1 MEGSRYVTILILWNM
16 LITSPID
23 STQVQIYINSEGLS
37 DIDLPSKLQVSFS
50 LNEQSRTKLDL
61 RLEPHYHLDIPVY
74 TVHKRKNG
82 NYVTQKVDLVETKN
96 VGIYR
101 NVRHQA
107 LFQVTRSH
115 ELQSNVSIQ
124 TGQFHKDGH
133 IYKVVKMNRVKREAV
148 DDVMHA
154 VESYDITPIINPK
167 LDQIDLVLKNKQKAP
182 NIYEVPTKKSET
194 RTHSQ
199 RKPHQARPKRSLTVP
214 TYYIDIAAFVDSTAF
229 QKFLQHAGYNKTLT
243 YLQMREYYA
252 FLFSGINMI
261 YQGLGSDKFKLQV
274 SLSRLVVFEKASD
287 FRFIFIP
294 TYSYQ
299 TYFNDFS
306 FRTQV
311 ISTKVDSEKVFEK
324 FNQYLT
330 MSARDVTSHND
341 HAMFFVGSDLWVNYL
356 NLIHQDILGLA
367 HKSSLCETN
376 GKSSSLIEENVD
388 YTNLIVAA
396 HELGHSLSA
405 EHDSTN
411 NDCTQKE
418 DYLMTM
424 VWNTDDS
431 SKMKH
436 LWQFSNCSLAYI
448 ESFITNL
455 SHTAHGQMCLGRSK
469 NVDGQFPEI
478 SHRLLGQE
486 IPPSKQCQLRHGRLS
501 YDCRMTN
508 YSDIC
513 TALYCYD
520 PSEFQC
526 KFRPALAGTSCGSGK
541 VCKQGKCVFEP
552 SAPKVNENCMFGDS
566 RMSSYESCNTSI
578 TKFNGHC
585 YNSVRHR
592 RCCHSCAAVVRN
604 IPGCEYG
611 DEYSYCHPGSCFN
624 TFYFKK
630 CCYTCRNHRNLTDST
645 HNSTSVMTTAKS
657 ECLYDL
663 SRYCMVSLCS
673 MESIRKLCCYTCKH
687 YTPRT
692 TVSVASC
699 LYGDISKSCWPSDC
713 SHSRLRLLCCDTCRQ
728 YNYQTSSVFL
738 NPITTSRISTTT
750 TTTRTTTIP
759 TTTTTGSTTRFRT
772 DINCWYGDISRHCHV
787 RDCSSPIGQRRC
799 CDTCRRRT
807 DLNTSTTSRPTT
819 TTATSTTRSSRSTFD
834 RNCQLQSRRPEIC
847 KSLRYCHSH
856 LLECCFTCSYGQQ
869 LMSEHLVLAVLLA
882 AALTELN
889 LIS

>member
-1 MEGSRYVTILILWNM
+1 MEGSRYVTILMLWNM
-16 LITSPID
+16 LINSPID

-124 TGQFHKDGH
+124 TGQFQKDGH
-133 IYKVVKMNRVKREAV
+133 MYKVMKRTRVKREAV
-148 DDVMHA
+148 DDVMYE

-182 NIYEVPTKKSET
+182 NIYEVPTNKSKET

-199 RKPHQARPKRSLTVP
+199 RRPHQARPKRSLTVP

-229 QKFLQHAGYNKTLT
+229 QKFLQHAGYNTTLT

-287 FRFIFIP
+287 FRLIFIP

-396 HELGHSLSA
+396 HELGHRGDRLANGAVRGERLANGAVRGERLANHLANGAVRGERLANGAVRGDRLANGAVRGDRLANGAVRGERLANGAVRGERLANNLANGAVRGDRLANGAVRGDRLAYGAVRGDRLANGAVRGDSLANGAVRRDRLANGAVKGERLANHLANGAVRGDRLANGAVREDRLANWAVRGDRLANGAVRGDRLANGAVRGDRLANGAVRGDRLANGAVRGERLANGAVRGERLSRLFNLYNEGIDALRRYTTLSA

-455 SHTAHGQMCLGRSK
+455 SHTA
-469 NVDGQFPEI
+469 
-478 SHRLLGQE
+478 
-486 IPPSKQCQLRHGRLS
+486 
-501 YDCRMTN
+501 
-508 YSDIC
+508 
-513 TALYCYD
+513 
-520 PSEFQC
+520 
-526 KFRPALAGTSCGSGK
+526 
-541 VCKQGKCVFEP
+541 
-552 SAPKVNENCMFGDS
+552 
-566 RMSSYESCNTSI
+566 
-578 TKFNGHC
+578 
-585 YNSVRHR
+585 
-592 RCCHSCAAVVRN
+592 
-604 IPGCEYG
+604 
-611 DEYSYCHPGSCFN
+611 
-624 TFYFKK
+624 
-630 CCYTCRNHRNLTDST
+630 
-645 HNSTSVMTTAKS
+645 
-657 ECLYDL
+657 
-663 SRYCMVSLCS
+663 
-673 MESIRKLCCYTCKH
+673 
-687 YTPRT
+687 
-692 TVSVASC
+692 
-699 LYGDISKSCWPSDC
+699 
-713 SHSRLRLLCCDTCRQ
+713 
-728 YNYQTSSVFL
+728 
-738 NPITTSRISTTT
+738 
-750 TTTRTTTIP
+750 
-759 TTTTTGSTTRFRT
+759 
-772 DINCWYGDISRHCHV
+772 
-787 RDCSSPIGQRRC
+787 
-799 CDTCRRRT
+799 
-807 DLNTSTTSRPTT
+807 
-819 TTATSTTRSSRSTFD
+819 
-834 RNCQLQSRRPEIC
+834 
-847 KSLRYCHSH
+847 
-856 LLECCFTCSYGQQ
+856 
-869 LMSEHLVLAVLLA
+869 
-882 AALTELN
+882 
-889 LIS
+889 